1 MFSLKT
7 ADRWSCGY
15 SFSMQIDFCI
25 WVLESDGLH
34 VSPFD
39 LHQDG
44 DGKLRARG
52 LDAVSWRSWVKN
64 IVSLEQETRIAELQ
78 GRDADEFFFKFTHPS
93 SVWQGE
99 PAIEDLLTELW
110 LRYLSVSGLREE
122 HANFTKSLNGLEE
135 ANVLGKV
142 WRDLKPY
149 HKRISGIHI
158 YLVDYSWAVQD
169 ILPPTSAIQGVGIDF
184 NASTFRTTMLRA
196 AERLTTA
203 SASQ

>member
-1 MFSLKT
+1 MFSLKR
-7 ADRWSCGY
+7 ADRWSFGY
-15 SFSMQIDFCI
+15 SFSMQVDFCI

-39 LHQDG
+39 LHPDG
-44 DGKLRARG
+44 DGKLRAQG

-64 IVSLEQETRIAELQ
+64 IVALEQEPRIAELR

-122 HANFTKSLNGLEE
+122 HTDFTKSLKNPKE
-135 ANVLGKV
+135 ANVSRKV
-142 WRDLKPY
+142 WRDLEPY
-149 HKRISGIHI
+149 QKHMSSIQI
-158 YLVDYSWAVQD
+158 YLVDYSWVVQD

-196 AERLTTA
+196 AERLTAA
-203 SASQ
+203 SVAR